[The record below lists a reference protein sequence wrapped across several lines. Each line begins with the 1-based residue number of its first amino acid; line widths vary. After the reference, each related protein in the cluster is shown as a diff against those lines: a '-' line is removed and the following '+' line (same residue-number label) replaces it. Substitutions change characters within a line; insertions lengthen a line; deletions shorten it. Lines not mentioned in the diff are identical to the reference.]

1 MGGSTADLCW
11 KEVAT
16 HKLPGKTH
24 PEVICIHCQKI
35 WHSNNRQ
42 NVVTHLTK
50 CPELPQRLYSE
61 YQPHLLEAPK
71 GALKPNYKQPREGA
85 WHDSIET
92 VEAAVLDELLA
103 EFFFG
108 AGIALSSVR
117 SHSINILV
125 TY

>member
-24 PEVICIHCQKI
+24 PKVVCIHCQKI
-35 WHSNNRQ
+35 WHSNSRQ
-42 NVVTHLTK
+42 KVVTHLKK
-50 CPELPQRLYSE
+50 CQELPQRLYSE
-61 YQPHLLEAPK
+61 YQPHLLEAPES
-71 GALKPNYKQPREGA
+71 ASKPDYKRLREGT

-108 AGIALSSVR
+108 AGIALSLVSSRSV
-117 SHSINILV
+117 NILV